1 MITTTTKT
9 EIFNT
14 LQFYY
19 TSRFFNIEGLK
30 VTFDRDYK
38 DATDFENALYKENTR
53 MFFRSLISNEPDKK
67 RDIPTTIKIEYGNFS
82 REKSKAEKENWLKY
96 TYNFVKDFKDNSLSN
111 RIFKSEALAFYEWY
125 DTMIIK
131 QPENKDVKDEPKK
144 ELHNNIFVGNS
155 FEVWELYR
163 INKNITVNSA
173 TDLRVIFELMK
184 KDTLIVETAELKHYI
199 NWLNKFYFKNNLT
212 TLITQNL
219 KSSPNIQ
226 RANDYKEYKK
236 TTLKTP

>member
-1 MITTTTKT
+1 MITTTTKN
-9 EIFNT
+9 EIFNK

-19 TSRFFNIEGLK
+19 TSTSFNIKGLQNT
-30 VTFDRDYK
+30 TFAADYNNESE
-38 DATDFENALYKENTR
+38 FEQALYKENTR
-53 MFFRSLISNEPDKK
+53 KFFRMIISNEPDKK
-67 RDIPTTIKIEYGNFS
+67 RDISHYIKIEYGIFRRN
-82 REKSKAEKENWLKY
+82 KTTVQKENWLNY
-96 TYNFVKDFKDNSLSN
+96 TYNFILNINELSMF
-111 RIFKSEALAFYEWY
+111 ITKSETVAFLDWY

-131 QPENKDVKDEPKK
+131 QPENKDVQDEPKK

-184 KDTLIVETAELKHYI
+184 KDTLIVDTAELKHYI
-199 NWLNKFYFKNNLT
+199 AWLNKFYFKNNLT
-212 TLITQNL
+212 TLRTQNL
-219 KSSPNIQ
+219 KSNPNIQ